1 MEVNEII
8 AINLKRL
15 RDEKN
20 LSLGQLAELAGVS
33 KVMLSQVE
41 KGTSNPTINTLWKI
55 AGALQ
60 VTYADLL
67 ELPESNVVHVKKAEI
82 YPLNEDKYHIYS
94 YYKRDTNRN
103 FELYQI
109 ELEPGCCHESIG
121 HSKESYEYIMM
132 MEGEMELLVNGE
144 CHVLK
149 KDDGFCFEAKMQH
162 QYQNNTKKKVKAVLI
177 IYYKG

>member
-15 RDEKN
+15 REEKN
-20 LSLGQLAELAGVS
+20 LSLGQLADLAGVS

-55 AGALQ
+55 AGGLQ

-67 ELPESNVVHVKKAEI
+67 ELPENDVVHVKKADI
-82 YPLNEDKYHIYS
+82 YPLNEGLYHIYS
-94 YYKRDTNRN
+94 YYKRDSNRN

-109 ELEPGCCHESIG
+109 EVEPGCQHESIG

-132 MEGEMELLVNGE
+132 MEGELEVDVNGE

-149 KDDGFCFEAKMQH
+149 QDDGFCFEAKMQH
-162 QYQNNTKKKVKAVLI
+162 RYRNKTKKTAKAVLM

>member
-1 MEVNEII
+1 MEINEII
-8 AINLKRL
+8 ACNLKRL
-15 RDEKN
+15 REEKN

-33 KVMLSQVE
+33 KVMLSGVE
-41 KGTSNPTINTLWKI
+41 KGASNPTINTIWKI

-67 ELPESNVVHVKKAEI
+67 ELPENNVVHVRKSDI
-82 YPLNEDKYHIYS
+82 HPLNEELYHIYS

-109 ELEPGCCHESIG
+109 ELEPGCIHESIG

-132 MEGEMELLVNGE
+132 IDGEINLEVNGE
-144 CHVLK
+144 YHSLLQ
-149 KDDGFCFEAKMQH
+149 DDGFCFEAKMPH
-162 QYQNNTKKKVKAVLI
+162 KYENKSSKTAKAILM
-177 IYYKG
+177 IYYKA